1 MIQHISFMKLR
12 RSVINISNKCVS
24 IADCCSTVGHMV
36 DCRSF
41 NHKEVGIQST
51 TVSTCC
57 VLLHDTIGAL
67 LRSSQLTMYHPR

>member
-1 MIQHISFMKLR
+1 MIQQMSFMNLR
-12 RSVINISNKCVS
+12 RSVLNSSNKSVS

-41 NHKEVGIQST
+41 NDKEVWIQST

-57 VLLHDTIGAL
+57 VL
-67 LRSSQLTMYHPR
+67 

>member
-51 TVSTCC
+51 KVSACC
-57 VLLHDTIGAL
+57 VL
-67 LRSSQLTMYHPR
+67 